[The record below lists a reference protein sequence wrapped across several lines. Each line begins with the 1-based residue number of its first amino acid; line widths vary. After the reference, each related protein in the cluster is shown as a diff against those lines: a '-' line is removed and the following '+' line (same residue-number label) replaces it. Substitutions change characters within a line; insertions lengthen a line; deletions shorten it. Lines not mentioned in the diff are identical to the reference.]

1 MKQLGTL
8 FDTVTFANLVGEQE
22 QLHSYKIDLEAY
34 AIQSDNL
41 PKDTTIEGA
50 YAVYAN
56 QNA

>member
-1 MKQLGTL
+1 M